1 MFIKYIRILNNQ
13 FFIMNEQNTLIIFD
27 WDDTLFPTYW
37 LISTG
42 INMRS
47 LDDIRKYLVYFKEL
61 DTIVSKLLY
70 EALRLGKVIIVTNA
84 SIDWI
89 RL

>member
-1 MFIKYIRILNNQ
+1 
-13 FFIMNEQNTLIIFD
+13 MNEQNTLIIFD

-37 LISTG
+37 LVSTG

-47 LDDIRKYLVYFKEL
+47 IDDIRKYLVYFKEL

-89 RL
+89 HL